1 MKKST
6 VLRQLFQ
13 GSEPFIGVGISLA
26 IHAKMAERLG
36 FEAVFISGANTSTH
50 ILGLPDA
57 GFITM
62 SELVQNTR
70 YVCDATTL
78 PVLVD
83 CDTGFGNAINVRRTV
98 HDVIKAG
105 AAGLFIEDQV
115 APKRCGFVKGKEILP
130 LEEAIGKYRAAIDA
144 RDELDPDFVIMAR
157 CDARGAVGGSLEECV
172 KRLRAYKQ
180 AGVDVLYAEALQSMD
195 EIRAVR
201 SKIDGP
207 FFVTTM
213 AIRPQPTLK
222 ELAEAGVA
230 MGVVFLPHVGLTAMW
245 DMLEEVRTRGL
256 EAWNEYVDRTRD
268 HPIGGFRVF
277 DLTGFPTVREW
288 EEKYLAPEKLAR
300 YEQSIGA
307 YEPGKPSGP
316 GATSTPAS

>member
-1 MKKST
+1 MKRST
-6 VLRQLFQ
+6 VLRQLFNAD
-13 GSEPFIGVGISLA
+13 EPFVGVAISLA
-26 IHAKMAERLG
+26 IHAKIAERQG
-36 FEAVFISGANTSTH
+36 FQALCISGANTSTH

-70 YVCDATTL
+70 YICDATSL

-83 CDTGFGNAINVRRTV
+83 CDTGFGNAVNVRRTV
-98 HDVIKAG
+98 HDIIKAG

-115 APKRCGFVKGKEILP
+115 APKRCGFVKGKEVLP
-130 LEEAIGKYRAAIDA
+130 LEEAVGKYRAAIDA
-144 RDELDPDFVIMAR
+144 KNELDPDFVIMSR

-172 KRLRAYKQ
+172 RRLRAYKQ

-195 EIRAVR
+195 EVRAVR
-201 SKIDGP
+201 AQIEGP

-213 AIRPQPTLK
+213 AIRPRPTFKDLQ
-222 ELAEAGVA
+222 EAGVSA
-230 MGVVFLPHVGLTAMW
+230 ALVFLPHVGLTAMW

-256 EAWNEYVDRTRD
+256 DAWNEYVDRTQD
-268 HPIGGFRVF
+268 HPLGNFRVF

-288 EEKYLAPEKLAR
+288 EQKYLSTETLEKYER
-300 YEQSIGA
+300 SIGA
-307 YEPGKPSGP
+307 YEPRA
-316 GATSTPAS
+316 GA